1 MHFAAMMAHVQTQA
15 KVMVAVMLLCRLRMV
30 VIAVGAVVV
39 VLSGLTLRVLFVL
52 HASILKPDLNLH
64 RKTSEVCR

>member
-39 VLSGLTLRVLFVL
+39 VLSGLTL
-52 HASILKPDLNLH
+52 
-64 RKTSEVCR
+64 